1 VSDFRLSVP
10 DDFVEAIATAVAAK
24 LSNGTAGAAPSPWLD
39 AKGAAEYLACSVS
52 RVRTLTM
59 TGDLPAHR
67 DGGRPLYHRD
77 ELDAYVR
84 KGGAK
89 CP

>member
-24 LSNGTAGAAPSPWLD
+24 LADRMAGAAPSPWLD
-39 AKGAAEYLACSVS
+39 AKGTAVYLRCSMS
-52 RVRTLTM
+52 RVRTLTL
-59 TGDLPAHR
+59 TGELPVHH
-67 DGGRPLYHRD
+67 DGRKPLYHRD
-77 ELDAYVR
+77 ELDAFVR
-84 KGGAK
+84 AGGAK

>member
-1 VSDFRLSVP
+1 MAGTSPWMD
-10 DDFVEAIATAVAAK
+10 AT
-24 LSNGTAGAAPSPWLD
+24 GAA
-39 AKGAAEYLACSVS
+39 GYLACSVS

-59 TGDLPAHR
+59 TGDLPVHR
-67 DGGRPLYHRD
+67 DGSRPLYHRD

-84 KGGAK
+84 RGGAK